1 MELQLD
7 LNKRYTYAE
16 YYTWFDDVRRELI
29 DGFIKTMSPSPTK
42 THQTISSNLHR
53 IISAY
58 LFRKKCKVFYAPF
71 DVRLPKNGEKEGK
84 DIYSVVQ
91 PDLCII
97 CDPAKLDERGC
108 LGAPDMII
116 EIVSPNNSKH
126 DVKTKFELYQSH
138 GVKEYWI
145 VFPYE
150 STIYV
155 YLLDENNMYKNTGVF
170 AQDEKVKVNILDDL
184 FIDLSEVFEE

>member
-7 LNKRYTYAE
+7 LNKRYTYAD
-16 YYTWFDDVRRELI
+16 YFTWIDDVRRELI
-29 DGFIKTMSPSPTK
+29 DGFIKKMNPAPTK
-42 THQTISSNLHR
+42 KHQIISSNIYGQLWN
-53 IISAY
+53 Y
-58 LFRKKCKVFYAPF
+58 LRKKKCKVFYAPF

-84 DIYSVVQ
+84 DIFTVVQ
-91 PDLCII
+91 PDICII
-97 CDPAKLDERGC
+97 CDPDKLDDHGC

-116 EIVSPNNSKH
+116 EIVSSNNSKH

-155 YLLDENNMYKNTGVF
+155 YLLDENNIYKNIGAF
-170 AQDEKVKVNILDDL
+170 AQDEKVKVNIFDDL
-184 FIDLSEVFEE
+184 FIDLAEVFEE